1 MIGNHSS
8 SDQNRYSAMRCTLYV
23 MWWTRSANCKCQNV
37 RPGTVSVREK
47 AGSRKERHKGQE
59 DFILLTRKWWRK
71 GEKRNPLPVR
81 VSVSQQTDQRE
92 ERKNNKNFSALGE
105 SEKKDKRRQRRR
117 RRTRMQR
124 QREKHLLPL
133 QILNSHTLFFSS
145 VCLLCASPCMTQR
158 GSEVRSAERRSV
170 NVGSQKARK
179 REGKELGMLMLP
191 SKQDLRLPWDE
202 EFSHPLSPS
211 FCILLLHLTCF
222 TFTWVG
228 KNMQSEKERGAATLR
243 TPWNFRVSLWILN
256 SIAGRTGISAFPFY
270 DESIANTPSTNKHS
284 PAKIRRQQQLIR
296 LVPSASK
303 SSSPPL
309 SCPSVRHWETAE
321 TNRETCTAEQ
331 DWSR

>member
-81 VSVSQQTDQRE
+81 VSVSQQTDQRRRKKEQQELLGFGGKWEGGQE
-92 ERKNNKNFSALGE
+92 EAETTTKNKNAKAEGKTFASLA
-105 SEKKDKRRQRRR
+105 
-117 RRTRMQR
+117 
-124 QREKHLLPL
+124 
-133 QILNSHTLFFSS
+133 NSQLSHSFSS

-202 EFSHPLSPS
+202 EFSLTLSLPLSASS
-211 FCILLLHLTCF
+211 FFISLASLSRESARTCNPRRREAPLLSGLHGIF
-222 TFTWVG
+222 
-228 KNMQSEKERGAATLR
+228 
-243 TPWNFRVSLWILN
+243 VSLSESWIRSQVAQASALFPSMTRALQIRHPQTNILRRRYGDN
-256 SIAGRTGISAFPFY
+256 S
-270 DESIANTPSTNKHS
+270 N
-284 PAKIRRQQQLIR
+284 
-296 LVPSASK
+296 
-303 SSSPPL
+303 
-309 SCPSVRHWETAE
+309 
-321 TNRETCTAEQ
+321 
-331 DWSR
+331 